1 MEIKPQTVKQ
11 VAYPVLAATAAALA
25 LSACQQQ
32 QQQTEQ
38 GHAGAPPVQLLGGY
52 K

>member
-32 QQQTEQ
+32 TEQ

>member
-32 QQQTEQ
+32 QTEQ

>member
-32 QQQTEQ
+32 KQTEQ
-38 GHAGAPPVQLLGGY
+38 GHAGAPPVQWLGGY